1 MSLLISN
8 TIFNHLNSHQYSLY
22 LPITSRNHQN
32 RKRKNNVVA
41 VSNDIVVQSPSHPT
55 NTTITRTTT
64 TQPNQQEE
72 EEKDVLHYIARFKI
86 SGLDEE

>member
-1 MSLLISN
+1 M
-8 TIFNHLNSHQYSLY
+8 Y

-55 NTTITRTTT
+55 NTTLTKTTT
-64 TQPNQQEE
+64 AQPNQH
-72 EEKDVLHYIARFKI
+72 EEKDVLHDIAGFKI
-86 SGLDEE
+86 SGFDDE